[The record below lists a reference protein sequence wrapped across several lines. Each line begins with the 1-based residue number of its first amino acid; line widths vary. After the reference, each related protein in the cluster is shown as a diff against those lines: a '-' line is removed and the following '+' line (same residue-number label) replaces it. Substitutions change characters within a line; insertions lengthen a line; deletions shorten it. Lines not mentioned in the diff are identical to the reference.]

1 MNESRYNSLIVG
13 RYIAPEVFTSE
24 EYDTKAD
31 VFSFALIV
39 QEVSKNIYFFFSV
52 WSFFVHVVDSFQ
64 CRNVLDDRRKDTL
77 CGKGRQ

>member
-1 MNESRYNSLIVG
+1 MFMTNFIGDVIHIIG

-39 QEVSKNIYFFFSV
+39 QEVSKK
-52 WSFFVHVVDSFQ
+52 
-64 CRNVLDDRRKDTL
+64 LKT
-77 CGKGRQ
+77 